1 MTQDEVKVVEMIPQ
15 NGQQNFAML
24 ALMSISNH
32 ISIFAQTQGQKS
44 KRAGDHWGT
53 STCAHVQGP
62 WYQGLCTGL
71 WAQQPFTQ
79 ERGGSGATQRC
90 RATMIMYGNCKITT
104 MLWMW
109 LAPRAAGL
117 VCVCVVSVVVK
128 IEFHNLVMTE
138 LLEQILGTMYQQT
151 LGTMYP

>member
-1 MTQDEVKVVEMIPQ
+1 MGTAAFHPGARRQWRNATVSCDQ
-15 NGQQNFAML
+15 N
-24 ALMSISNH
+24 
-32 ISIFAQTQGQKS
+32 
-44 KRAGDHWGT
+44 
-53 STCAHVQGP
+53 
-62 WYQGLCTGL
+62 
-71 WAQQPFTQ
+71 
-79 ERGGSGATQRC
+79 
-90 RATMIMYGNCKITT
+90 YGNGKITT